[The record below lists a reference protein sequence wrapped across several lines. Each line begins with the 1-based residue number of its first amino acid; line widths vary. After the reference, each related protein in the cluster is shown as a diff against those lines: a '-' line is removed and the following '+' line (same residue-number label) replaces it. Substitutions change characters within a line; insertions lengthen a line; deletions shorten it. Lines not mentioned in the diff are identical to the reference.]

1 MVNEMSPTSRP
12 PVSVSVQGTLH
23 PGLNIEDVK
32 SHMCVNIYLNCKS
45 YVSIISGKAWN
56 MTVIRIMG
64 YITLKKVLISGQ
76 WFFSDGEH
84 KMHFYI
90 FFSSGI
96 RLVGHKHST
105 QPKTYI
111 YTWRSPVYLLPSY
124 RYNNIAHYKNEKECT
139 AGCEKSRW
147 REDRERAEMAE
158 RLNWMRV
165 RGGDLRWRDDKDWRE
180 EEGARRGEKMR
191 WESWEREER
200 EWRERKSDERETE
213 TVPICDLCEPLQV
226 TGWNYNNNLFPSA
239 SRPITIVWQWGFHNK
254 DRQRCNDY

>member
-1 MVNEMSPTSRP
+1 MAPTSRP
-12 PVSVSVQGTLH
+12 PLSVSVQGTLH
-23 PGLNIEDVK
+23 PALNIVDVK
-32 SHMCVNIYLNCKS
+32 SYMCVNICLNCKS

-56 MTVIRIMG
+56 MTVIRIIG
-64 YITLKKVLISGQ
+64 YMTFKKVLLL
-76 WFFSDGEH
+76 WVFSDREH

-96 RLVGHKHST
+96 TQTHKHST

-124 RYNNIAHYKNEKECT
+124 LYINIAHYKNEKECT
-139 AGCEKSRW
+139 AGCEKSSW

-158 RLNWMRV
+158 RLNWTRV

-213 TVPICDLCEPLQV
+213 TVPICDLHEPLQV
-226 TGWNYNNNLFPSA
+226 TWWNHNNNLFPSA
-239 SRPITIVWQWGFHNK
+239 SRPLTMTSVWQWRFHNK
-254 DRQRCNDY
+254 DRQWCKDY